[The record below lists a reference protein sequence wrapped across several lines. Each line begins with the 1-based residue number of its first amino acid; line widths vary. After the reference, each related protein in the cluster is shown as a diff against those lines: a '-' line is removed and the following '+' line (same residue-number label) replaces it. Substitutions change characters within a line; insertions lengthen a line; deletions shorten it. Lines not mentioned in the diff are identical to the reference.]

1 MNIINC
7 CPHPIVFRSED
18 GSEMV
23 FPKSEHQARVLET
36 ATPSEIDRETLPVY
50 VGKFG
55 EIDGLPEPQPGT
67 MFIVS
72 GLVLAALKDQGSTRT
87 DVISPGTGPGDKTI
101 RDEKGQIIAVTRFK
115 GLI

>member
-7 CPHPIVFRSED
+7 CPHPITFRNKEGQD
-18 GSEMV
+18 HV

-36 ATPSEIDRETLPVY
+36 ATPSEIDREFPVY
-50 VGKFG
+50 VGTFG

-72 GLVLAALKDQGSTRT
+72 GLVLSALRDQGSTRT

-101 RDEKGQIIAVTRFK
+101 RDEKGQILAVTRFK